1 MNPEEKKCE
10 CLRLWGRRSGA
21 IRLLA
26 IALTVLVLV
35 KVIAIV
41 RSYPYI
47 GETNGPATISVSG
60 TGDVVAIPNIATFDF
75 SVTNEAS
82 DVASAQTKTT
92 DAANAILAFLKKN
105 GIQSTD
111 IQTTDYSVYPRY
123 NYLTQTQGS
132 NLPSMSGT
140 QVLAGYDVSESVEV
154 KIRDLST
161 AGTILSGIGGLG
173 ATNVSGLTFTE
184 DNHNDIVK
192 QAEAAAITDAKTKAE
207 ALAKNLGVSLVRLVS
222 YSNQNPGPV
231 YYAASAMGTEKSV
244 PDIAPGENKIT
255 ENVTL
260 VYEVR

>member
-1 MNPEEKKCE
+1 MNPEDKKCE
-10 CLRLWGRRSGA
+10 CSKSWHRRSGA
-21 IRLLA
+21 IKLLA
-26 IALTVLVLV
+26 IALTVLALV
-35 KVIAIV
+35 KAIGII

-47 GETNGPATISVSG
+47 GETNGPATIQVSG
-60 TGDVVAIPNIATFDF
+60 TGDVIAIPNIATFDF

-92 DAANAILAFLKKN
+92 DTANVIMAFLKKN

-111 IQTTDYSVYPRY
+111 IKTTDYSVYPRY
-123 NYLTQTQGS
+123 NYVTQTAS
-132 NLPSMSGT
+132 IPSMGGT

-161 AGTILSGIGGLG
+161 AGMILSGIGGLG

-184 DNHNDIVK
+184 DNHDDIVK
-192 QAEAAAITDAKTKAE
+192 QAEAAAITDAKTNAQ
-207 ALAKNLGVSLVRLVS
+207 ALAKNLGVKLVRLVS

-231 YYAASAMGTEKSV
+231 YYAASAMGTEKAV

-255 ENVTL
+255 ANVTL
-260 VYEVR
+260 VYEIR